1 MHPHSA
7 FSPAEAAPAPAL
19 LEARDAYRRRA
30 WADAYARLS
39 AADSH
44 TPLPPADRER
54 LAVAAYLLG
63 RDAESTEIWARA
75 HQDFLLAGATERAV
89 RCAFWLA
96 VALLEKGGLAQAS
109 GWLAR
114 ARRLLDDAPRDCV
127 EHGYLLLP
135 EALQA
140 INAGDAE
147 RASET
152 FARAGECGERF
163 GDQDLVALARHGQG
177 RALIRLGRAAE
188 GVRLLDEAMIAVTA
202 GEVSPIVAG
211 DVYCSVISGCQEV
224 FDWRRASEW
233 TEVLARWCAA
243 QPDLVIYRGQCLL
256 RRSEVLQLRGDW
268 AAALDEA
275 RHACERLA
283 EPSGQPGRAAAWYQV
298 GEVHRV
304 RGEIE
309 AADAAYREAA
319 RLGRRPQ
326 PGHALLCLAQGDMAA
341 AVGAITLAVE
351 ETTVPRARARL
362 LPVQVEIALAAEDVA
377 TARAAA
383 DELAALA
390 ARLDAP
396 YLRAVTGL
404 AQGAVL
410 LAEGDPRAG
419 LAALREAAA
428 IWREIDAPYEEART
442 RTLLAAASR
451 ALGDQGG
458 AELELEGAR
467 AGFERLGARP
477 ELARLERQSGPAG
490 SRRSPGLSARE
501 VEVLRLV
508 AAGRTNRA
516 IATGL
521 RISEKTV
528 ARHVSNIFVK
538 LGLPSRTAATA
549 WAYEHALIGP
559 GDGRRRPAGPA

>member
-1 MHPHSA
+1 MQPHSVS
-7 FSPAEAAPAPAL
+7 SPTEAAPAL

-30 WADAYARLS
+30 WADAYTRLS
-39 AADSH
+39 AADRD
-44 TPLPPADRER
+44 TPLLPDDRER

-63 RDAESTEIWARA
+63 RDAESTELWARA
-75 HQDFLLAGATERAV
+75 HHQFLLAGATERAV

-114 ARRLLDDAPRDCV
+114 GQRLLNDAARDCV

-140 INAGDAE
+140 IDAGDAE
-147 RASET
+147 RASRT
-152 FARAGECGERF
+152 FARAAECGERF
-163 GDQDLVALARHGQG
+163 GDRDLVALARHGQG
-177 RALIRLGRAAE
+177 RALIRLGRAAD

-224 FDWRRASEW
+224 FDWRRAGEW
-233 TEVLARWCAA
+233 TEVLARWCEA
-243 QPDLVIYRGQCLL
+243 QPDLVTYRGQCLL

-283 EPSGQPGRAAAWYQV
+283 EPPGQPGRAAAWYQV
-298 GEVHRV
+298 GEVHRL
-304 RGEIE
+304 RGETD

-319 RLGRRPQ
+319 LLGRRPQ
-326 PGHALLCLAQGDMAA
+326 PGHALLCLAQGDVAA

-351 ETTVPRARARL
+351 ESTAPRTRARL
-362 LPVQVEIALAAEDVA
+362 LPAQVEIALAADDVT
-377 TARAAA
+377 TAHTAA

-390 ARLDAP
+390 AGLDAP

-404 AQGAVL
+404 ARGGVL
-410 LAEGDPRAG
+410 LAEGDPRAA
-419 LAALREAAA
+419 LAALREAVP
-428 IWREIDAPYEEART
+428 IWRETDAPYDEART
-442 RTLLAAASR
+442 RALLALATR
-451 ALGDQGG
+451 ALGDVAG
-458 AELELEGAR
+458 AELELEAAR
-467 AGFERLGARP
+467 ACFERLGARP
-477 ELARLERQSGPAG
+477 ELARLERLPGLPG
-490 SRRSPGLSARE
+490 SRSSPGLTARE

-516 IATGL
+516 IAAQL

-528 ARHVSNIFVK
+528 ARHLSNIFVK
-538 LGLPSRTAATA
+538 LGLPSRAAATA
-549 WAYEHALIGP
+549 WAYEHALLGP
-559 GDGRRRPAGPA
+559 GDRRRRPAGPA